1 MGNLSVLA
9 KQEYR
14 PKVANANSVSFF
26 RYLEIDYDGIVFRLL
41 PKLNNQYVYTINGI
55 THNTTYSYGNVSIT
69 FANGLIWFKI
79 NSYLKVSWD
88 GDQTMDIMAC
98 QTLKKLVCGLCGNY
112 DGKHTIKK

>member
-55 THNTTYSYGNVSIT
+55 THNTTYSY
-69 FANGLIWFKI
+69 
-79 NSYLKVSWD
+79 LKVSWD